1 MTVPANQSS
10 DGAPPERGPAKPV
23 ARTGWPHV
31 AVAQAPLPPT
41 LPDGSPWPRISI
53 VTPTF
58 NQGPYIEET
67 LLSVQNQGYPN
78 VEHIVIDGASTDQTA
93 EILERHRGRLAH
105 IVSEKDRGQSDA
117 INKGMRLAT
126 GEIVTWLNSDD
137 MLAPG
142 ALRAIALAFW
152 RDKPD
157 MIAGVCELYRE
168 GELVQR
174 HLTSCSNGP
183 LPIADLLDLEGCW
196 LRGQFFYQPEVMF
209 TRDLWERAG
218 AHVREDA
225 FYSMDYEMWLR
236 FAHAGAKLKVISSP
250 VAHYRVHEAQKTA
263 VASDYQSELPG
274 VRDAFASER
283 SLTPPP
289 ARSPGRDRIRV
300 VLFNDIGYTYGAGI
314 AHRRVGATFAAMG
327 HDVVSLA
334 ATTVHPTREQTRIGA
349 ESVLEQIERHNPDLV
364 VVGNLHG
371 AGVGAETL
379 GLIASRF
386 HTLFVMHDLWL
397 VTGRCAYTGGCSAYL
412 SGCSEACTCPGG
424 YPALAPDQIAPM
436 WNAKR
441 RVLSSSGKL
450 VVAGDSRHV
459 AQVAAHAIASDPLCE
474 LTGTRPP
481 VSWLKYGF
489 ETDVLKPRDK
499 HLCRE
504 LLGLPQDRFIVLSSA
519 SSLDD
524 TRKGLS
530 HLAEAMQSLAL
541 PDALVVCVGH
551 LAADQAPPIPGMRAM
566 GYMDDPQRLAMLYSA
581 CDVFVGPS
589 LEEAFGQVFVE
600 AAACGTPAIGYPI
613 DGVPEAITHG
623 VTGLVAERVDPASLA
638 DAIGTLYHDAEL
650 RARLSALGPI
660 HVRNEW
666 SMVAAAHR
674 LVELLRDSGLER
686 RLNLGRKL
694 GIALNTPPLAEPTRV
709 ASVEPG
715 WRAVSGF
722 DHWEGPYPEQGLP
735 RCRWILGPI
744 ARFEVDVG
752 EAGPHRIVIRY
763 RNFETGQ
770 RVRLV
775 SERGTIAEHEVP
787 STAPGQK
794 PAIAFNT
801 TLKKGVNALELHVW
815 HWRPG
820 SRPMSLLVTNVRAIP
835 THALPKAPAAAKRPA
850 VAAEAKPRPTS
861 ARAD

>member
-1 MTVPANQSS
+1 MTDSSNQHAR
-10 DGAPPERGPAKPV
+10 DGSAARGSASGA

-31 AVAQAPLPPT
+31 TGNQSPLAES

-58 NQGPYIEET
+58 NQGAYIEET
-67 LLSVQNQGYPN
+67 LLSVLNQGYPN
-78 VEHIVIDGASTDQTA
+78 VEHIVVDGGSTDQTL
-93 EILERHRGRLAH
+93 EILDRYRDRLARV
-105 IVSEKDRGQSDA
+105 ISEKDRGQSDA

-142 ALRAIALAFW
+142 ALGAIALAFW

-157 MIAGVCELYRE
+157 MVAGVCELYRE

-183 LPIADLLDLEGCW
+183 LPLADLLDLEGCW
-196 LRGQFFYQPEVMF
+196 IRGQFFYQPEVMF
-209 TRDLWERAG
+209 TRELWERAG

-236 FAHAGAKLKVISSP
+236 FAHAGARLKVISSP
-250 VAHYRVHEAQKTA
+250 VAQYRVHEAQKTA
-263 VASDYQSELPG
+263 VASEYQTELPK
-274 VRDAFASER
+274 VRDAFAAER
-283 SLTPPP
+283 SLTPPH
-289 ARSPGRDRIRV
+289 ARAPGRDRLRV

-327 HDVVSLA
+327 HEVVALA
-334 ATTVHPTREQTRIGA
+334 ATSVHPTREQTRIGA
-349 ESVLEQIERHNPDLV
+349 ESVLEQIERHKPDLV

-397 VTGRCAYTGGCSAYL
+397 VTGRCAYTGGCGAYL
-412 SGCSEACTCPGG
+412 TGCSEACTCPGG
-424 YPALAPDQIAPM
+424 YPALEPEQIAPM

-441 RVLSSSGKL
+441 RVLSSCAKL
-450 VVAGDSRHV
+450 VVAGDSQHV
-459 AQVAAHAIASDPLCE
+459 ASVAERAIAADRLCKM
-474 LTGTRPP
+474 TGVRPR

-489 ETDVLKPRDK
+489 ETDVLRPRDR

-524 TRKGLS
+524 ARKGLS
-530 HLAEAMQSLAL
+530 HLAEAMESLAI

-551 LAADQAPPIPGMRAM
+551 LPPEQAPPIPGMRAM

-600 AAACGTPAIGYPI
+600 AAACGTPAIGYPV
-613 DGVPEAITHG
+613 DGVPEAIAHG
-623 VTGLVAERVDPASLA
+623 ITGLVAERADPAALA
-638 DAIGTLYHDAEL
+638 EAIGTIYRDKGL
-650 RARLSALGPI
+650 RERLSALAPI

-674 LVELLRDSGLER
+674 LVELLRETGLEQ

-694 GIALNTPPLAEPTRV
+694 GLSLGTPDAPEPVRL

-735 RCRWILGPI
+735 RCRWVLGPI

-763 RNFETGQ
+763 RNFEAGQ

-775 SERGTIAEHEVP
+775 GERGTIAEHEVAP
-787 STAPGQK
+787 TAPGQK

-801 TLKKGVNALELHVW
+801 TLRKGVNALELHVW
-815 HWRPG
+815 RWRPG

-835 THALPKAPAAAKRPA
+835 THAMVAAKRPA
-850 VAAEAKPRPTS
+850 IAAEPKPAPK
-861 ARAD
+861 AQRAD